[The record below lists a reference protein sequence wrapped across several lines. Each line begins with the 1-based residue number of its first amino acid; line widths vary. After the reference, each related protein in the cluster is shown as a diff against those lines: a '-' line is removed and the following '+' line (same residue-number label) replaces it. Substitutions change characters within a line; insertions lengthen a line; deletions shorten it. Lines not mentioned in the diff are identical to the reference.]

1 MEKGKEPGSQTSNPT
16 WNHAP
21 DLPIKTAPYFN
32 WPPDPKHII
41 SWLIERWFP
50 ITERGLLV
58 CLAIFIWV
66 FTTPALERCKTLEI
80 GWIVEIYFRNF
91 LIMCL
96 FV

>member
-1 MEKGKEPGSQTSNPT
+1 MEKGKEPGSKISNPT
-16 WNHAP
+16 WNYTP

-58 CLAIFIWV
+58 
-66 FTTPALERCKTLEI
+66 
-80 GWIVEIYFRNF
+80 
-91 LIMCL
+91 
-96 FV
+96 